1 MTTATGSAFLGVT
14 IGCARCHDHKYDPFP
29 QRDYYRLQAFFAN
42 TSYGDGAL
50 PLADAV
56 ESRKYEEQK
65 ALWEEKTKAIRAEMA
80 EVLEPVRKSRIKGG
94 ISTFEDE
101 VVEAILMDADKRNP
115 FQQMMFHTASS
126 RITFDEE
133 PDARTLRTL
142 KGDAATRYNEL
153 KKKLAEFDSLRP
165 PAPPEGQFMIDISAT
180 APPTHVLGR
189 GDLFAKGEE
198 VQPGFLSIITASEPK
213 ISKPAGLNSTGRRSA
228 LAEWLTDP
236 KNPLV
241 ARVMANRIWH
251 YHFGRGIVS
260 TPGDF
265 GRMGMRPTHPELLDY
280 IAGYFVDN
288 GWSMKKVH
296 RLILLS
302 NTYQVSSDDQAKALE
317 ADPDNKLM
325 WRYNRRRIEAEAIR
339 DSMLYV
345 SGLLNPEMGGPGVMP
360 PVPPGTLSDLS
371 ATAVAGGWKV
381 DADAAKHNRRSIYI
395 FVRRNLL
402 YPMLHEFDTANTF
415 EVWHQR
421 KNTVTP
427 SQSLDLMNNETIL
440 GWAQAFAGRVL
451 SDSRV
456 STESLEQVDRA
467 FRLTYGRRP
476 NGEEQ
481 KIAANFLGKQVPIMA
496 ARLAGNSQAKV
507 AMPTFIPEG
516 MDSARAAAL
525 VDLCHMLLAS
535 NEFLYIN

>member
-1 MTTATGSAFLGVT
+1 
-14 IGCARCHDHKYDPFP
+14 
-29 QRDYYRLQAFFAN
+29 
-42 TSYGDGAL
+42 
-50 PLADAV
+50 V
-56 ESRKYEEQK
+56 ERRKYEEQK
-65 ALWEEKTKAIRAEMA
+65 AVWEEKTKQIRTEMA
-80 EVLEPVRKSRIKGG
+80 AILEPLRKSRIKGG

-101 VVEAILMDADKRNP
+101 VQEAILMDADRRNP

-133 PDARTLRTL
+133 PDARSLRSL

-153 KKKLAEFDSLRP
+153 KKKLAEFDSIRP
-165 PAPPEGQFMIDISAT
+165 PASPEGQFMIDISST
-180 APPTHVLGR
+180 APPTYVLGR
-189 GDLFAKGEE
+189 GDLMAKGEE
-198 VQPGFLSIITASEPK
+198 VQPGFLSILTADEPK
-213 ISKPAGLNSTGRRSA
+213 ITPPAGLNSTGRRTA

-241 ARVMANRIWH
+241 ARVMVNRIWH

-280 IAGYFVDN
+280 MASYFVEN
-288 GWSMKKVH
+288 GWSIKKVH

-302 NTYQVSSDDQAKALE
+302 NTYQVSSDHQAKAAE
-317 ADPDNKLM
+317 ADADNKLM
-325 WRYNRRRIEAEAIR
+325 WRYNRRRMEAEAIR

-381 DADAAKHNRRSIYI
+381 DTDAAKHNRRSLYI

-427 SQSLDLMNNETIL
+427 AQSLDLLNNETIL
-440 GWAQAFAGRVL
+440 DWAQAFAGRVL
-451 SDSRV
+451 SDARV
-456 STESLEQVDRA
+456 SSESLEQVDRA

-476 NGEEQ
+476 SAEEQ
-481 KIAANFLGKQVPIMA
+481 RIAAGFLGKQVAIMA
-496 ARLAGNSQAKV
+496 ARLASPNQIKPPLPAH
-507 AMPTFIPEG
+507 IPDG
-516 MDSARAAAL
+516 MDPARAAAL